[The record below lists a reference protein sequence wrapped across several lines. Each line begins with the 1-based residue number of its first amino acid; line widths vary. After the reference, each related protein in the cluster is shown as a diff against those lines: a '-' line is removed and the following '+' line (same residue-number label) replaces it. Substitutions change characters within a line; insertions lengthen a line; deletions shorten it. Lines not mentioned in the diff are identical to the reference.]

1 MPEGLPRLPEV
12 DRGAGI
18 VCTCDGEALNAY
30 AGETV
35 AVALLAAGRRTL
47 RRSPRQDAARGL
59 FCAMGICFDCVM
71 TIDGQTGVRA
81 CLTPVCDGMV
91 IATR

>member
-1 MPEGLPRLPEV
+1 MPEALPRLPGV
-12 DRGAGI
+12 DRGKDI
-18 VCTCDGEALNAY
+18 ICTCDGDLLHAY

-35 AVALLAAGRRTL
+35 AAALLAAGRRTL
-47 RRSPRQDAARGL
+47 RQSPRQDAKRGL

-81 CLTPVCDGMV
+81 CLTPVRDGMV

>member
-1 MPEGLPRLPEV
+1 MPEGLPRLPGV
-12 DRGAGI
+12 DRGKEI
-18 VCTCDGEALNAY
+18 LFTCDGNTLHAY

-35 AVALLAAGRRTL
+35 AVALLATGHRTL
-47 RRSPRQDAARGL
+47 RHSPRKDEGRGL

-81 CLTPVCDGMV
+81 CLTPVRDGMV
-91 IATR
+91 IATL